1 MSMKRSGLPELV
13 RGPFENRTEV
23 LRALQ
28 ADPEAFDGY
37 AGLGRELQ
45 ENFMQFC
52 LGEQISPVTRCL
64 KRCLIRRHI
73 RNGWRIF

>member
-37 AGLGRELQ
+37 AGLGGSCRK
-45 ENFMQFC
+45 
-52 LGEQISPVTRCL
+52 ISCSSVWG
-64 KRCLIRRHI
+64 
-73 RNGWRIF
+73 NGD